1 MFIINLKTQGGQRM
15 NAIKLLAI
23 VALTA
28 VSSITFTSAQ
38 STKQRREVAE
48 HLQDVSVTIKSKSR
62 YSSSEGSGA
71 MIIREID
78 GKQVTFVWTAAH
90 VIDNLRKVRNVIEGG
105 APVKLIEFD
114 DVSIVKELV
123 EKGRR
128 VGEMKMDAKVIK
140 YSDYRDGH
148 DLALLMVRAT
158 DYAKSGVEFSLSD
171 QNDGIIPIGTDL
183 IHVGSL
189 LGQMGA
195 NSMTTGIISQ
205 VGRTLDK
212 YEYDQTTVTAFP
224 GSSGGGVYLQNG
236 KYVGMIVRGA
246 GEGFNL
252 MVPVRR
258 MISWATKNDIMWAI
272 DPSEEMPSMDEI
284 LSMQIEDSGL
294 IKSSINNLE
303 DEKSYQKIFPFRIK
317 ITPNEK
323 YRPSS
328 KILKQLPLEDF
339 EPMFDELRPSF
350 ELKY

>member
-1 MFIINLKTQGGQRM
+1 M
-15 NAIKLLAI
+15 NAIKLFLVVAI
-23 VALTA
+23 TA
-28 VSSITFTSAQ
+28 FSVNISIGAPSA
-38 STKQRREVAE
+38 KQVREVAD
-48 HLQDVSVTIKSKSR
+48 HLQDVSVTIKAKAR

-71 MIIREID
+71 MIIREVD
-78 GKQVTFVWTAAH
+78 GKKVTFVWTAAH
-90 VIDNLRKVRNVIEGG
+90 VVDNLRKVRSVIEGG
-105 APVKLIEFD
+105 SPVKLVEFD
-114 DVSIVKELV
+114 DASIVKELV

-140 YSDYRDGH
+140 YSDYKDGH

-158 DYAKSGVEFSLSD
+158 DYAKEGVEFNLSD
-171 QNDGIIPIGTDL
+171 ANDGIVPIGTSL
-183 IHVGSL
+183 FHVGSL

-195 NSMTTGIISQ
+195 NSMTTGIVSQ

-258 MISWATKNDIMWAI
+258 MKAWAKKNDIMWAI
-272 DPSEEMPSMDEI
+272 DPTEEMPSMDDI
-284 LSMQIEDSGL
+284 LGMQIEDSG
-294 IKSSINNLE
+294 IIRSADDDDD
-303 DEKSYQKIFPFRIK
+303 DEKSIQKHFPFRIK
-317 ITPNEK
+317 VLPNNQE
-323 YRPSS
+323 RNPNRV
-328 KILKQLPLEDF
+328 LRQLPLEDF
-339 EPMFDELRPSF
+339 TPKF